1 MTLLY
6 LLLCAVA
13 IVLGGTLW
21 IRYSHRKLAAARTGE
36 GFNEFAA
43 HFAGEGI
50 PLFRLREVYTY
61 FQEWMTVHD
70 FPVRADDDCCDVYG
84 MCAEDLDDAANDLAR
99 TWRVK
104 FPEQSELKHMP
115 PVRTVGDL
123 VRFLKRC
130 RPQE

>member
-21 IRYSHRKLAAARTGE
+21 TRYSDRKLAAARTGE

-50 PLFRLREVYTY
+50 PLFRLREVYAH
-61 FQEWMTVHD
+61 FQEWMSVDD
-70 FPVRADDDCCDVYG
+70 FPVRADDDCSDVYG
-84 MCAEDLDDAANDLAR
+84 MCAEDLDDAAKDLAR
-99 TWRVK
+99 TWGVK
-104 FPEQSELKHMP
+104 LPEQSELKHMP

-123 VRFLKRC
+123 VRFLARC
-130 RPQE
+130 SPRA